1 MCFHVCPEC
10 FCSVLIFV
18 CAHLL
23 LVCPPPLR
31 LVLVKLPYRRTPALD
46 EPCLLLAHTLY
57 LVRVFS
63 SVCIQAWFVVS
74 ALVEPV
80 VVSAVALLS
89 EFLFCF
95 LIKSLTNYVFR
106 TCGSQLHNST
116 LRLRLSSFKTAQHL
130 PVVRRLLL
138 LAASAIVSAAA
149 ARLTALPSSG
159 FSSWMMDWKRLRFSL
174 LL

>member
-18 CAHLL
+18 CVHLL
-23 LVCPPPLR
+23 LVCPPLLR
-31 LVLVKLPYRRTPALD
+31 LVLVKLPYHRTPALD
-46 EPCLLLAHTLY
+46 EPCLLSRAHPVPGSGLQLGLY
-57 LVRVFS
+57 SSLVCCLS
-63 SVCIQAWFVVS
+63 PCGASCCVCC
-74 ALVEPV
+74 
-80 VVSAVALLS
+80 ALLS

-116 LRLRLSSFKTAQHL
+116 LRLRLSSFITAQHL

-159 FSSWMMDWKRLRFSL
+159 FSSWMMDLKRLRFSL